1 MAQRYGGKYSKG
13 GETEN
18 ARPAPTSPYAGA
30 KPSVVGFRVNLLF
43 IAPLPLVFSLFG
55 SGATTL
61 ATNLVA
67 LALLL
72 LAAWLTR
79 EGLIAEEAY
88 NARTIAKRPAMPRK
102 IFAAV
107 LTGAGLAL
115 ASFATMGIVG
125 AAIIGVVGAALHVG
139 AFGLDPLRDKGAE
152 GIDQFQQDRVARV
165 VDEAEKHLSS
175 MATAISA
182 LKDRGLER
190 RVESFQA
197 TARKMFRTVEEDPRD
212 LTAARK
218 FLGVYLMGARDAT
231 LKFADL
237 YARQPKPEDK
247 ASYLALLDDLDGNFA
262 AKTEKLMNDN
272 RTDMD
277 IEIKVLRDRLAREG
291 VATKEGT

>member
-1 MAQRYGGKYSKG
+1 MAERFGGKF
-13 GETEN
+13 
-18 ARPAPTSPYAGA
+18 SPEGATKKSTREAGSPFAGA
-30 KPSVVGFRVNLLF
+30 KPASAGARVNLLF
-43 IAPLPLVFSLFG
+43 VAPLPLVFSFG
-55 SGATTL
+55 SGPTTL
-61 ATNLVA
+61 AVSLAA
-67 LALLL
+67 LGMLL

-79 EGLIAEEAY
+79 EGLKAEDAY
-88 NARTIAKRPAMPRK
+88 NARTIAKRPALPRK
-102 IFAAV
+102 MVASALIGGGLAMASFLTSGIIGAAV
-107 LTGAGLAL
+107 IGL
-115 ASFATMGIVG
+115 
-125 AAIIGVVGAALHVG
+125 IGVVLHVL

-165 VDEAEKHLSS
+165 VDEAEKHLGT
-175 MATAISA
+175 MARAIED

-190 RVESFQA
+190 RLESFQA

-237 YARQPKPEDK
+237 YGRQPEPADREK
-247 ASYLALLDDLDGNFA
+247 YLALLDDLEGNFV
-262 AKTEKLMNDN
+262 AKTDKLMNDN

-291 VATKEGT
+291 VTTKEG

>member
-1 MAQRYGGKYSKG
+1 MAERFGGKFSPEG
-13 GETEN
+13 GTKKSTRE
-18 ARPAPTSPYAGA
+18 AGSPFAGA
-30 KPSVVGFRVNLLF
+30 KPASAGARVNLLF
-43 IAPLPLVFSLFG
+43 VAPLPLVFSFG
-55 SGATTL
+55 SGPTTL
-61 ATNLVA
+61 AVSLAA
-67 LALLL
+67 LGMLL

-79 EGLIAEEAY
+79 EGLKAEDAY
-88 NARTIAKRPAMPRK
+88 NARTIAKRPALPRK
-102 IFAAV
+102 MVASALIGGGLAMASFLTSGIIGAAV
-107 LTGAGLAL
+107 IGLIGA
-115 ASFATMGIVG
+115 V
-125 AAIIGVVGAALHVG
+125 LHVL

-165 VDEAEKHLSS
+165 VDEAEKHLGT
-175 MATAISA
+175 MARAIED

-190 RVESFQA
+190 RLESFQA

-237 YARQPKPEDK
+237 YGRQPEPADREK
-247 ASYLALLDDLDGNFA
+247 YLALLDDLEGNFV
-262 AKTEKLMNDN
+262 AKTDKLMNDN

-291 VATKEGT
+291 VTTKEG

>member
-1 MAQRYGGKYSKG
+1 MAERYGGKYSKG
-13 GETEN
+13 GATEN
-18 ARPAPTSPYAGA
+18 ARPAPSSPYEGA
-30 KPSVVGFRVNLLF
+30 RPSAVGLRVNLLF

-61 ATNLVA
+61 AVNIVA
-67 LALLL
+67 LALML

-79 EGLIAEEAY
+79 EGLVAEEAY

-102 IFAAV
+102 IAGAV
-107 LTGAGLAL
+107 VLGAGLAL
-115 ASFATMGIVG
+115 ASLATMGALAAVVVG
-125 AAIIGVVGAALHVG
+125 AVGAALHLG
-139 AFGLDPLRDKGAE
+139 AFGLDPLSDKGAE

-165 VDEAEKHLSS
+165 VDEAEAYLGS
-175 MATAISA
+175 MTTPIAG

-190 RVESFQA
+190 RVAAFQA

-231 LKFADL
+231 LKFSDL
-237 YARQPKPEDK
+237 YGRQPKPEDK
-247 ASYLALLDDLDGNFA
+247 AQYLALLDDLDGNFA
-262 AKTEKLMNDN
+262 AKTEKLMTDN

-291 VATKEGT
+291 VQ